1 MSQARVLDDRDLK
14 RLLLYIQ
21 TQPHAARN
29 RCMMLM
35 THWAGMR
42 IGEVAALRLIDVLAP
57 DGTVKE
63 AITLSAAQTKGD
75 RPRTVL
81 VSKRLQ
87 AELTQYLRFRFGLK
101 KLDAVL
107 GTDTQRALFPTQK
120 SPYRGFSAN
129 TLCQL
134 FHKIYADSG
143 LTGASSHSGR
153 RSFITKLADK
163 GVGVRVIMALSGH
176 RQMATVQR
184 YIDVNPLAMKAAVE
198 LV

>member
-42 IGEVAALRLIDVLAP
+42 IGEVAALRLVDVLAP

-120 SPYRGFSAN
+120 RVRVEALVPTRFVSSFTKSTP
-129 TLCQL
+129 T
-134 FHKIYADSG
+134 ADSPAPAATAVG
-143 LTGASSHSGR
+143 AASSPNLPIRAWACG
-153 RSFITKLADK
+153 
-163 GVGVRVIMALSGH
+163 
-176 RQMATVQR
+176 
-184 YIDVNPLAMKAAVE
+184 
-198 LV
+198 